1 MKFTSIFFPASESI
15 FDLSKVQKKEALS
28 AECLSLESFVK
39 SYFLEDVSQ
48 RCLPGFVLCSNQTT
62 CILQFK
68 TITHRNLVSHSDL

>member
-15 FDLSKVQKKEALS
+15 SIYQRYKKRGTLR
-28 AECLSLESFVK
+28 ECLSLESFVK